1 MEASCTEPP
10 IKEAQV
16 PVNVQKKA
24 AARVNT
30 VQTLQ
35 KSLGIQGP
43 GKLPGGGAGRQTL
56 QESLCVGNSGKKRT
70 ATKVGRNHVRDAM
83 GL

>member
-1 MEASCTEPP
+1 M
-10 IKEAQV
+10 

-24 AARVNT
+24 DARVNT

-35 KSLGIQGP
+35 RSLGIQGP
-43 GKLPGGGAGRQTL
+43 GKLPGKGACHQTL
-56 QESLCVGNSGKKRT
+56 QESLAVGNSGRKRT
-70 ATKVGRNHVRDAM
+70 ATKIGRNHVRDSM